1 MKVLHI
7 MSSFGGGISS
17 FIKNKATAL
26 KNSDVVFDV
35 LTYDPVNESFE
46 KAINEMGGVIYYMD
60 NPKEY
65 GYKRFYKMVNKAFEN
80 QPDDL
85 IIHCHIQG
93 YRMLPFYLIAKHN
106 KIKRFIVHA
115 HTDVEKKDFKKP
127 INQLNR
133 TINAHLHVEK
143 VSCGFKASKNIF
155 GEKVLAQKQIMHI
168 PNSIDPDIF
177 FKPIDVKEK
186 RTEVVGLG
194 NENTKIIGNVA
205 RFHKQKNHLF
215 MIEIIEELSQTHL
228 NFLWLFIGEGALI
241 ESFKQLVK
249 EKHLENY
256 VRFLGRRNDLS
267 DLYQMMDVFVLPSLY
282 EGLPTVAI
290 EAQAA
295 GTNTFLSNT
304 ITEESDLGLDLVRFL
319 PLDSASEWA
328 NAILQLEKKQTVN
341 MDDRENKLIEKKF
354 TNRQSA
360 DLYLSFLNKQIISYD
375 I

>member
-7 MSSFGGGISS
+7 MSGFGGGISS

-35 LTYDPVNESFE
+35 LTYDTVNESFE

-60 NPKEY
+60 NPKQY
-65 GYKRFYKMVNKAFEN
+65 GYKKFYKMVNKAFEC

-106 KIKRFIVHA
+106 KIRRFIVHA
-115 HTDVEKKDFKKP
+115 HTDVEEKDFNNPLNK
-127 INQLNR
+127 LNR
-133 TINAHLHVEK
+133 TINAHLRVEK

-155 GEKVLAQKQIMHI
+155 GEKVLINKQIMHI

-177 FKPIDVKEK
+177 LKPIDVKEK
-186 RTEVVGLG
+186 RNEVVGLG
-194 NENTKIIGNVA
+194 NENTRIIGNVA

-215 MIEIIEELSQTHL
+215 MIKIIEELSQSHL
-228 NFLWLFIGEGALI
+228 DFLWLFIGEGALTD
-241 ESFKQLVK
+241 SFKQLVK
-249 EKHLENY
+249 EKKLENY

-267 DLYQMMDVFVLPSLY
+267 DLYQIMDVFVLPSLY

-295 GTNTFLSNT
+295 GTNTFLSDT

-319 PLDSASEWA
+319 PLDSASDWA
-328 NAILQLEKKQTVN
+328 SAITQLEQKQTIN
-341 MDDRENKLIEKKF
+341 IHDREKKMIEKKF
-354 TNRQSA
+354 TNQQSA
-360 DLYLSFLNKQIISYD
+360 GLYLSFLNQKIINYD